1 MTVHEKRLRR
11 NILRNKLLDR
21 ELDFLPSNISRD
33 DVREVGRS
41 CGPQRRR
48 SAPAR
53 LVLAL
58 FDFICAYSAPFLG
71 MVAGA
76 EYAAAKTLY
85 PLIGTQERFG
95 DSLRAFLGENLS
107 QTMEDMSKAFEV
119 AGALVAATPKIVT
132 AALYGALFG
141 IVAYIAL
148 KRLLIIAVSLR
159 RRLTLNRKVCQLLGQ

>member
-1 MTVHEKRLRR
+1 M
-11 NILRNKLLDR
+11 I
-21 ELDFLPSNISRD
+21 
-33 DVREVGRS
+33 
-41 CGPQRRR
+41 
-48 SAPAR
+48 
-53 LVLAL
+53 
-58 FDFICAYSAPFLG
+58 
-71 MVAGA
+71 AGA
-76 EYAAAKTLY
+76 EYAAAKALY
-85 PLIGTQERFG
+85 PLIGAQERFG